1 MEASLQSGHENAD
14 NNYQSNLDA
23 YDEEMRQKHEKI
35 AQARKEHEEYASQL
49 EGLQEEYR
57 QRLDEKRKRDLVK
70 QMVKKMQDEVD
81 RKNDQENRAAEWIQ
95 AHWLGML
102 ERKAAEKARK
112 KGRKGK
118 GRKGKK

>member
-1 MEASLQSGHENAD
+1 M
-14 NNYQSNLDA
+14 
-23 YDEEMRQKHEKI
+23 YDQEMREKNEKI
-35 AQARKEHEEYASQL
+35 AQAKKENEEYESQLSGLHEEYN
-49 EGLQEEYR
+49 
-57 QRLDEKRKRDLVK
+57 QRKDEKRKRDLVK
-70 QMVKKMQDEVD
+70 TMVKKMQDEVD
-81 RKNDQENRAAEWIQ
+81 RKDDQENRAAEWIQ

>member
-1 MEASLQSGHENAD
+1 MEQQLQAGHENAD
-14 NNYQSNLDA
+14 NNYQGNLDA
-23 YDEEMRQKHEKI
+23 YDQEMREKHEKI
-35 AQARKEHEEYASQL
+35 AQAKKEHEEYASQL
-49 EGLQEEYR
+49 EGLQEEHR

-70 QMVKKMQDEVD
+70 TMVKKMQEQVD
-81 RKNDQENRAAEWIQ
+81 KKDDQENRAAEWIQ

-118 GRKGKK
+118 KGKK

>member
-1 MEASLQSGHENAD
+1 
-14 NNYQSNLDA
+14 
-23 YDEEMRQKHEKI
+23 MREKHEKI
-35 AQARKEHEEYASQL
+35 AQAKKEHEEYASQL

-70 QMVKKMQDEVD
+70 AMVKKMQDEVD

-102 ERKAAEKARK
+102 ERKAAESVVCRTK
-112 KGRKGK
+112 KS
-118 GRKGKK
+118 